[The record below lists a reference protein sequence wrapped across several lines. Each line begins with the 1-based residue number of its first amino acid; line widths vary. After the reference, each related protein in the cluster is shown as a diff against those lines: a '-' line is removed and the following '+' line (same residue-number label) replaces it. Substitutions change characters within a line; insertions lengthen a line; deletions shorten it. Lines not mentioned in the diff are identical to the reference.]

1 MSAAEL
7 NNPALLID
15 GVLVLDKPKGPTSTA
30 CLNKVKRAL
39 RVKKAGHAG
48 TLDPMASGV
57 LLLLLGQA
65 TKLSSHLM
73 GRKVYSGSIE
83 LGRTTDTWDAEGET
97 LETKKVDNITL
108 FQVEEAVENWLNL
121 TDQAVPAYSAA
132 KHQGQPLYKLSREGK
147 PVPEKVKQIKIFR
160 AELLDFSSPHI
171 KFRVECSSGTYI
183 RSLAHSLGIRLGTG
197 ATLTELIR
205 EYSHPFTLEQAVSVE
220 AACERPEL
228 ALTRVIGIAEALAD
242 WPKLTLSEAESQAVQ
257 HGNPVACPQ
266 GLAPGAQ
273 VLLLDQ
279 QKLPLALAEAAL
291 QGESENE
298 VPMLRVLRGLWR

>member
-1 MSAAEL
+1 MEKIDLAQK
-7 NNPALLID
+7 NHPD
-15 GVLVLDKPKGPTSTA
+15 GVLVIHKPKGPTSTA

-39 RVKKAGHAG
+39 GAKKAGHAG

-65 TKLSSHLM
+65 TKLSSYLM
-73 GRKVYSGSIE
+73 NRKIYSGSIE
-83 LGRTTDTWDAEGET
+83 LGRTTDTWDAEGAT

-108 FQVEEAVENWLNL
+108 LQVKQAVEDWLDQ
-121 TDQAVPAYSAA
+121 TEQAVPSYSAA

-147 PVPEKVKQIKIFR
+147 PVPQKTKTIEIFR
-160 AELLDFSSPHI
+160 AELLDFTSPYI

-220 AACERPEL
+220 EACEAPDSAL
-228 ALTRVIGIAEALAD
+228 AKLIGIADALAG
-242 WPKLTLSEAESQAVQ
+242 WPRIHLNPIESGAVQ
-257 HGNPVACPQ
+257 NGNQIACPEDFTSD
-266 GLAPGAQ
+266 GQ
-273 VLLLDQ
+273 VLLLTETGE
-279 QKLPLALAEAAL
+279 PLALAEKN
-291 QGESENE
+291 GMN
-298 VPMLRVLRGLWR
+298 MLKVLRGLWR